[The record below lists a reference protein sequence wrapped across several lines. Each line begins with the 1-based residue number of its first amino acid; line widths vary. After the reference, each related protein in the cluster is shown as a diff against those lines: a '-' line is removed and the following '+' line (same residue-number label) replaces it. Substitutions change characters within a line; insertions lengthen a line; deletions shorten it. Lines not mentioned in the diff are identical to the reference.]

1 MQEPVKIEKLP
12 EEISSYLSTFNLN
25 ACFTCGTC
33 TNGCPI
39 TETPGMDDW
48 HIRKVIRML
57 ALGLVDE
64 VVESKFPWVCTGCGR
79 CAHACPMGVDIPY
92 IMLYMKH
99 LRPREEVPGILH
111 KGALNNF
118 ETGNNMAIPQEDYF
132 FLLSDLGQE
141 MAEEDCPG
149 FYVPVDRDEADIL
162 FFLILKRYLQ
172 TTRTSSGGG
181 RSFMRQEKNGLFHP
195 KAGRQWTGACLPA
208 IMIT

>member
-12 EEISSYLSTFNLN
+12 EEISSYLSKFNLN

-79 CAHACPMGVDIPY
+79 CAHACPMDVDIPY

-132 FLLSDLGQE
+132 FLLSDLDQE

-149 FYVPVDRDEADIL
+149 SMCP
-162 FFLILKRYLQ
+162 
-172 TTRTSSGGG
+172 
-181 RSFMRQEKNGLFHP
+181 
-195 KAGRQWTGACLPA
+195 
-208 IMIT
+208 